1 LGKFTHFWFDQF
13 WVIVDEAGIM
23 VLKQQQVLDARIKKS
38 EVPHIYKKVASVY
51 DIWARLAESKARN
64 RCLELAR
71 IRDGESVLEVAVG
84 TGLTFVE
91 ILGLN
96 SAGQNEGIDLTEE
109 MLNRAK
115 EKAKNLGVFNY
126 RLEIGDAYNLDYSNN
141 SFDLVINNY
150 MFDLLPEEDFSVVL
164 AEFKRVL
171 RPGGRLVLVNMTKP
185 ECWYNSVWE
194 LIYRANPAWMGGCR
208 GVFLQPH
215 LESVGFVDVR
225 REFISQLTFPSE
237 VVYGFKP
244 KSLINGQF

>member
-1 LGKFTHFWFDQF
+1 MSFD
-13 WVIVDEAGIM
+13 
-23 VLKQQQVLDARIKKS
+23 KQQILSAGIKKS
-38 EVPHIYKKVASVY
+38 DVPRIYKNIASVY
-51 DIWARLAESKARN
+51 DIWARLAESKARD

-84 TGLTFVE
+84 TGLTFLE
-91 ILGLN
+91 ILRLN
-96 SAGQNEGIDLTEE
+96 STGQNEGIDLTEE

-126 RLEIGDAYNLDYSNN
+126 RLEIGDAYNLPYPDN

-164 AEFKRVL
+164 VEFKRVL

-185 ECWYNSVWE
+185 EHWYNSVWE
-194 LIYRANPAWMGGCR
+194 NIYRVNPAWMGGCR

-237 VVYGFKP
+237 VVYGFNQ
-244 KSLINGQF
+244 SR

>member
-1 LGKFTHFWFDQF
+1 MF
-13 WVIVDEAGIM
+13 
-23 VLKQQQVLDARIKKS
+23 LKQREILDARVKKS

-51 DIWARLAESKARN
+51 DIWARLTESKARN

-84 TGLTFVE
+84 TGSAFVK

-109 MLNRAK
+109 MLNRARD
-115 EKAKNLGVFNY
+115 KAKNLGVSNY

-164 AEFKRVL
+164 HEFKRVL
-171 RPGGRLVLVNMTKP
+171 RPGGRLVLVNMTIPKH
-185 ECWYNSVWE
+185 WYNSLWE
-194 LIYRANPAWMGGCR
+194 LIYQANPAWMGGCR

-215 LESVGFVDVR
+215 LESVGFFDVR

-237 VVYGFKP
+237 VVYGLKP
-244 KSLINGQF
+244 RSLIKGV